1 MRDEI
6 LKAKGRLAED
16 RHKRK
21 ELSLEAKG
29 LVALLRN
36 ALDPYEPDIARLPI
50 PEAAANMDRLAAV
63 HREIGILDGQIDELG
78 AALGHVDG

>member
-36 ALDPYEPDIARLPI
+36 ALDPYEPDIAHLPI

-63 HREIGILDGQIDELG
+63 HAEIAGIDARISLLESDLGERDG
-78 AALGHVDG
+78 